1 MYQRPDLAWNF
12 VQARERVEGRK
23 IPIEEFVRQY
33 FAARDVVNRLKQHF
47 GGSIEVDLLLK
58 NNDGSH
64 RVYEANI
71 DRIDSH
77 VPETYDRA

>member
-1 MYQRPDLAWNF
+1 MRKGRTVLILYVYQRPDLAWNF

-58 NNDGSH
+58 NNDGSTVFT
-64 RVYEANI
+64 R
-71 DRIDSH
+71 R
-77 VPETYDRA
+77 T